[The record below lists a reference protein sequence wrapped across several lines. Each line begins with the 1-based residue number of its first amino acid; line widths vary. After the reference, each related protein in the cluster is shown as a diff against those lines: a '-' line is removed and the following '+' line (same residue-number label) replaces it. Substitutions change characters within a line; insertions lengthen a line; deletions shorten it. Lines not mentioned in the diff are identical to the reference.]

1 MVTFTPEQV
10 RVAIMEYAYQN
21 PDKIVEYFTTDN
33 VSYDAEYAL
42 GVAVVGYTAR
52 EVDPAAIGT
61 VLEELLDSID
71 EKEEA

>member
-10 RVAIMEYAYQN
+10 HAAIMDYAYQN
-21 PDKIVEYFTTDN
+21 PGNIVEYFTTDN

-42 GVAVVGYTAR
+42 GTAVVEYAAERTNQ
-52 EVDPAAIGT
+52 AAIGAVVT
-61 VLEELLDSID
+61 KLLDSID